1 MEDHIPEI
9 QSLTI
14 WRCGGPRTAV
24 STVTETVAKPKMS
37 RTGSRFPFLQLFSFP
52 CVQSRDEPVH
62 SSAVDA
68 GVPVQ
73 EVWTPDGPPA
83 PLSEGSAQEP
93 LLVGHRHDGSDHS
106 PVG

>member
-1 MEDHIPEI
+1 M
-9 QSLTI
+9 
-14 WRCGGPRTAV
+14 
-24 STVTETVAKPKMS
+24 
-37 RTGSRFPFLQLFSFP
+37 
-52 CVQSRDEPVH
+52 H

>member
-1 MEDHIPEI
+1 M
-9 QSLTI
+9 
-14 WRCGGPRTAV
+14 
-24 STVTETVAKPKMS
+24 
-37 RTGSRFPFLQLFSFP
+37 
-52 CVQSRDEPVH
+52 H

-83 PLSEGSAQEP
+83 PLSEGSAQEL

-106 PVG
+106 PVGRRRQVRHARPGNPEIRT